1 MATNGNAPHIHV
13 LNSSQTFLQLMHDLL
28 SDEGFRVT
36 TDDKADE
43 KIEDIIKLAP
53 DLIILDFLWIN
64 DDSGWRLLQILKL
77 DPRTSPIPVILCTAG
92 VQEAEA
98 LLPQLQKLDIS
109 VVYKP
114 FNIEQLLNVVYQR
127 LPRIEPV

>member
-1 MATNGNAPHIHV
+1 
-13 LNSSQTFLQLMHDLL
+13 MHDQL

-43 KIEDIIKLAP
+43 KIEDIIELAP

-77 DPRTSPIPVILCTAG
+77 DPRTSPIPLLLCTAG
-92 VQEAEA
+92 VKEAEA
-98 LLPQLQKLDIS
+98 LLPQLQELDVS